1 MRDFE
6 GSVADLSR
14 LFAEDGAQQALLG
27 GQIGLALRR
36 DLADQ
41 NITAAHLC
49 ADADDAAVVEIL
61 ERIVADAGISR
72 VISSGPSFVS
82 RASHSNSSI

>member
-27 GQIGLALRR
+27 GQSALALRR

-41 NITAAHLC
+41 DVARADLG
-49 ADADDAAVVEIL
+49 ADA
-61 ERIVADAGISR
+61 
-72 VISSGPSFVS
+72 
-82 RASHSNSSI
+82 RARR